1 MRCPLGNHQV
11 EDPVH
16 ITELEL
22 IIFIKKGFPVFRPQN
37 EVCKKCKNGVM
48 SMFNLKKRRLR
59 KKISTIKKQIRDTN
73 TVSSLDDRSEDSF
86 DRLVGSKYATLNS
99 IRYQLR
105 KENES
110 QSSKQTERSRSKSSS
125 GRHSSGW
132 ATESM
137 GNTIAS
143 KTPSP
148 VITKE
153 KNNNTRTSQQ
163 PTNGVE
169 AAHRA
174 TAAKRRSVL
183 VVENP
188 RHLDIFSPTVYCE
201 QPKELVVSTS
211 NKSPIQVRTSQEPTT
226 SVEVRRTFQN
236 TAKPGHVTA
245 SSTSG
250 DDDDDEMYISLNVLK
265 ESRLPNIQPIPKR
278 KPFDHPDK
286 NVMDIYLQGLH
297 GAQLCRWAFSK
308 FGVAFMIKHVQQVLI
323 QARSFIYSQMLPN
336 SGSH

>member
-16 ITELEL
+16 ITEGEL
-22 IIFIKKGFPVFRPQN
+22 IVFIKKGFPVFRPQN
-37 EVCKKCKNGVM
+37 EVCKKCKNGVI

-59 KKISTIKKQIRDTN
+59 KKISTIKQQIRDTN

-86 DRLVGSKYATLNS
+86 DRLVGSKYATLNT

-105 KENES
+105 KENEES

-125 GRHSSGW
+125 GRYSSGW

-137 GNTIAS
+137 GNTLAS

-148 VITKE
+148 VVTKE
-153 KNNNTRTSQQ
+153 KNNNTRTSQR
-163 PTNGVE
+163 PTTSIE
-169 AAHRA
+169 APHRA
-174 TAAKRRSVL
+174 TEKRRSIL
-183 VVENP
+183 VVENS
-188 RHLDIFSPTVYCE
+188 RHIEIFSPTVYSE
-201 QPKELVVSTS
+201 QPKEVIVSTS
-211 NKSPIQVRTSQEPTT
+211 SKSPIHVRTSQEPTT
-226 SVEVRRTFQN
+226 SAEVRHTAQN
-236 TAKPGHVTA
+236 TAKQGHVTA
-245 SSTSG
+245 ASTSC
-250 DDDDDEMYISLNVLK
+250 DDDDDEEYLSLNVLK

-297 GAQLCRWAFSK
+297 G
-308 FGVAFMIKHVQQVLI
+308 G
-323 QARSFIYSQMLPN
+323 
-336 SGSH
+336 